1 MLFRVLGP
9 LEVVHLDGRKADVP
23 AGAPEHVLLAL
34 SLRPNAWVSADSLA
48 EAVWPDRTS
57 TCPAEELWPYVH
69 DLCRRTPLF
78 GETSARIEGMG
89 GRYRLNIGEG
99 ELDSVV
105 FEQLV
110 HEGRALLPTD
120 PESAARC
127 FRAAADLWRGA
138 PFALLN
144 TYHSRAEADR
154 LTRLRW
160 AALDHLVDALM
171 AMDQTA
177 GSVTLLQALTAEDPK
192 RQRTWVRLVDVLT
205 HAGRPLEAAA
215 ASRKAAREVGA
226 PMPWD
231 AR

>member
-9 LEVVHLDGRKADVP
+9 LEVVHVDGREVDVP
-23 AGAPEHVLLAL
+23 AGAAERALTALL
-34 SLRPNAWVSADSLA
+34 LRPNTWVSADSLA
-48 EAVWPDRTS
+48 EAVWPDRTPAA
-57 TCPAEELWPYVH
+57 PAEELWPYVH

-78 GETSARIEGMG
+78 GETSARIESMG
-89 GRYRLNIGEG
+89 GRYRLNISEG

-110 HEGRALLPTD
+110 HDGRAVLATD
-120 PESAARC
+120 PETAARC
-127 FRAAADLWRGA
+127 FRAAAELWRGA
-138 PFALLN
+138 PFASLD
-144 TYHSRAEADR
+144 TYHSRAESDR

-171 AMDQTA
+171 AMNHTA

-192 RQRTWVRLVDVLT
+192 RERTWLRLVEVLT

-215 ASRKAAREVGA
+215 ASRKAARVAGA
-226 PMPWD
+226 PRTWS

>member
-9 LEVVHLDGRKADVP
+9 LEVVHVDDRKADIP
-23 AGAPEHVLLAL
+23 AGTSEQVLTAL
-34 SLRPNAWVSADSLA
+34 LLRPNTWVSADSLA

-57 TCPAEELWPYVH
+57 LSPADELWPYVH

-78 GETSARIEGMG
+78 GETSARIESMR
-89 GRYRLNIGEG
+89 GRHRLKIGEG

-110 HEGRALLPTD
+110 HDGRALMATD
-120 PESAARC
+120 PVTAARC
-127 FRAAADLWRGA
+127 FRAAADLWRGT
-138 PFALLN
+138 PFASLN
-144 TYHSRAEADR
+144 TYHSRAETDR

-160 AALDHLVDALM
+160 AALDHLVDVLM
-171 AMDQTA
+171 AMDHTA
-177 GSVTLLQALTAEDPK
+177 DSVTLLQALTAEDPK
-192 RQRTWVRLVDVLT
+192 REHTWLRLVEVLT

-215 ASRKAAREVGA
+215 VSRKAARVVDA
-226 PMPWD
+226 PRWA

>member
-9 LEVVHLDGRKADVP
+9 LEVVHLDGRKADIP
-23 AGAPEHVLLAL
+23 AGASEHVLTTLL
-34 SLRPNAWVSADSLA
+34 LRPNTWVSADSLA
-48 EAVWPDRTS
+48 ETVWPDRTS
-57 TCPAEELWPYVH
+57 TSPAKELWPYVH

-78 GETSARIEGMG
+78 GETSARIESMG

-110 HEGRALLPTD
+110 HDGRALLSTD
-120 PESAARC
+120 PASAAHC

-138 PFALLN
+138 PFSSLT
-144 TYHSRAEADR
+144 TYHSRTEADR

-171 AMDQTA
+171 ALDHTA
-177 GSVTLLQALTAEDPK
+177 SSVTLLQALTAEDPK
-192 RQRTWVRLVDVLT
+192 RERTWLRLVEVLT

-226 PMPWD
+226 PMPWG